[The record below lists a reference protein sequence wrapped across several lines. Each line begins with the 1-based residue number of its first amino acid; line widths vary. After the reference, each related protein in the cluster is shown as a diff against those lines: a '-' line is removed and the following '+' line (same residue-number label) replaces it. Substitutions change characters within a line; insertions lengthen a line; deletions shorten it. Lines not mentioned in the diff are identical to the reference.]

1 MFLFKKYLWYT
12 LHSDENCN
20 VQCTEFPLQGWST
33 RWTRRA
39 WGKPQAPSRGGQEG
53 RTILYFSVDW
63 IWEIRNPNIHNRD
76 HLIGRP
82 TKRKVELMVA
92 DERLLKI
99 PLIFF
104 VNGLYHCN
112 HQHHCHLYTQ
122 VGNLTKELVRRE
134 LFECIQKEVISDGKE
149 TFLSLFVLCCL
160 SKCCNVQCCAGAR
173 WDQCAARDAKQARA
187 VGGEPIEQEIIF
199 VVILTPRIWYSC
211 YYCSVTEKRMLWSYL
226 MPRLTMRLEV
236 PKAGARRAAS

>member
-53 RTILYFSVDW
+53 STILYFSVDW

-122 VGNLTKELVRRE
+122 VGNLTKELVRKE

-160 SKCCNVQCCAGAR
+160 TKWVLDVMFNVAQVRDEINVPLEMQSKPELLGVSHQ
-173 WDQCAARDAKQARA
+173 
-187 VGGEPIEQEIIF
+187 PEIIF
-199 VVILTPRIWYSC
+199 GVILSPRIRYSC
-211 YYCSVTEKRMLWSYL
+211 YYCSVTEKRMLWCYL
-226 MPRLTMRLEV
+226 MPW
-236 PKAGARRAAS
+236 PWHKIAP